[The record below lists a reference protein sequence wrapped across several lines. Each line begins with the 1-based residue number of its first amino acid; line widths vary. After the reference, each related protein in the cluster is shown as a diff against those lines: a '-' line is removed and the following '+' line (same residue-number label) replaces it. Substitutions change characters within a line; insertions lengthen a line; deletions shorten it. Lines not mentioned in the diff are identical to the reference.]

1 MERIEIDLGF
11 ATLVAEKGI
20 DKDYR
25 ELNVYLEDKDGMWL
39 QDIVVIGQ
47 KYHYE
52 KDLAPVQDKGI
63 VIRVWSDVNNEN
75 YTHKFNIDI
84 YKEKN

>member
-47 KYHYE
+47 KVSLRERFGSSSGQGNCHQSVVRR
-52 KDLAPVQDKGI
+52 KQRRL
-63 VIRVWSDVNNEN
+63 
-75 YTHKFNIDI
+75 YT
-84 YKEKN
+84 

>member
-1 MERIEIDLGF
+1 MEKIEIDLGF

-25 ELNVYLEDKDGMWL
+25 EVNIYIEDKKGMWI
-39 QDIVVIGQ
+39 QDIAVIGQ

-52 KDLAPVQDKGI
+52 KALAPVQDRGI
-63 VIRVWSDVNNEN
+63 VARVWSDEYSGD
-75 YTHKFNIDI
+75 YTHKFDIDV
-84 YKEKN
+84 YEEEE

>member
-20 DKDYR
+20 DENYR
-25 ELNVYLEDKDGMWL
+25 ELNIYLEDKDEMWL
-39 QDIVVIGQ
+39 QDIAMIGQ
-47 KYHYE
+47 QYHYE

-63 VIRVWSDVNNEN
+63 VARVWSDANNED
-75 YTHKFNIDI
+75 YTHKFDIDI
-84 YKEKN
+84 YKEAN

>member
-39 QDIVVIGQ
+39 QDIVVIG
-47 KYHYE
+47 
-52 KDLAPVQDKGI
+52 
-63 VIRVWSDVNNEN
+63 
-75 YTHKFNIDI
+75 
-84 YKEKN
+84 